1 MTPRQLP
8 LFDLD
13 TLEVSCPHCGHRF
26 DAVKALADERRVL
39 EHPQVA
45 LLPEPTQQFLRES
58 PREFLLGGQVGV
70 AQLHRWT
77 GLSKAGVHHQLA
89 LLVRRG
95 VAQAIPKRP
104 GGKYCQYRLALNV
117 N

>member
-1 MTPRQLP
+1 MATQLP

-13 TLEVSCPHCGHRF
+13 TFEVTCPHCGHRF
-26 DAVKALADERRVL
+26 NALDQHKVL

-45 LLPEPTQQFLRES
+45 VLPEPTQQFLHDA
-58 PREFLLGGQVGV
+58 PRAFLLGNLVGV

-77 GLSKAGVHHQLA
+77 GLSKSGVRHQLQ

-95 VAQAIPKRP
+95 VAEAVPKRP
-104 GGKYCQYRLALNV
+104 GGSYCQYRLALNGCR